1 MCVRSI
7 IFILLSYCFG
17 AIPVSYLLCKKI
29 KNIDPRTIGS
39 GNVGATNAARILGK
53 KWFFIITII
62 DALKGFIPVYT
73 SLILIQYKLI
83 YPASIMSIIVAF
95 ATIIGHIYPIYLNFK
110 GGKGVAVS
118 TGVFLAFDY
127 RLVLV
132 GFAIFMLVAS
142 ITKYISAGSITA
154 SISLPISYYFFNK
167 NNIDIVFLIFV
178 TVISLY
184 VIYKHRDNIKRII
197 QGKERK
203 WGEKV

>member
-1 MCVRSI
+1 MCIRSL
-7 IFILLSYCFG
+7 IFLLISYCFG

-73 SLILIQYKLI
+73 SLILIEYKLI
-83 YPASIMSIIVAF
+83 YSVSIMSIIVAF
-95 ATIIGHIYPIYLNFK
+95 ATIIGHIYPVYLNFK

-132 GFAIFMLVAS
+132 GLIIFILVVS
-142 ITKYISAGSITA
+142 ITKYISAGSVTA
-154 SISLPISYYFFNK
+154 SISLPITYYILNK
-167 NNIDIVFLIFV
+167 NNIDTAFLGFV
-178 TVISLY
+178 LIISFY
-184 VIYKHRDNIKRII
+184 VIYKHRDNIKRIL